1 MPRGYAFVYFS
12 KVEDAIRVR
21 AKLTMLNTTTTN
33 NNKNKNTHIISA
45 LNAQLRNTHTHDT
58 NDKKNMLIRYLI

>member
-21 AKLTMLNTTTTN
+21 AKLTTTTTT
-33 NNKNKNTHIISA
+33 KYESIKRSMLYCATH
-45 LNAQLRNTHTHDT
+45 THTHDT
-58 NDKKNMLIRYLI
+58 R